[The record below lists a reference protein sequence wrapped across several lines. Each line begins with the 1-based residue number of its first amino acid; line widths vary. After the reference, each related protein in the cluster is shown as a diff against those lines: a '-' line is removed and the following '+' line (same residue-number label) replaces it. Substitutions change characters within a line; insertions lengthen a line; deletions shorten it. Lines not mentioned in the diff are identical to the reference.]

1 MAKHA
6 AICSAA
12 RAEALG
18 KREFR
23 LGKKRV
29 PAFSKRVRVALK
41 HCPDPK
47 NKSVLRYLTAWL
59 RGWDKENL
67 R

>member
-6 AICSAA
+6 AICSVA

-29 PAFSKRVRVALK
+29 PALSKRVSAAFK
-41 HCPDPK
+41 HCPAPK
-47 NKSVLRYLTAWL
+47 TKNVLRYLTAWL